1 MAAPSSL
8 LRGELYKAD
17 QMGAIFKLRWVE
29 LWAGGKGELRW
40 GYPGPNAGTTD
51 RGISDLSG
59 ATVSL
64 GAEEWRGAEARF
76 GFQVTPRS
84 RPRTYFFQAS
94 SAEERR
100 LWVDAIE
107 NVASPDVTRSNL
119 GGGYRLIFM
128 VRPQY
133 PRPWGIDLGSAPGLP
148 CVTVLE
154 VAGEE
159 ARAVGLLAGDVV
171 LTLGNTVLRTATVAQ
186 RAFREAPYGRVTM
199 RLVTHNREVSSTSRQ
214 HQPAAPASSTS
225 WRDDS
230 LATHSLTRDPQPRGL
245 GTPPA
250 TAVPS
255 RARPAHE
262 GLHHEAPVAAAL
274 LLGPARGRRRHHHA
288 LPRRR
293 RRRRAQ
299 RRGPAPRRQ
308 RQAGDGRRRA
318 AVAPAAGLGRRGEAG
333 RVGLHDGPLA
343 AQGARRGRDGT
354 PCGRTQRLFTS
365 GLGCGQDEEGKLG
378 VRLSDGP
385 RHSPPVLSEVARS
398 SSAWSAGLRAG
409 DAVVGVSG
417 EADSSSTPH
426 RLTPR
431 HSFW

>member
-128 VRPQY
+128 VR
-133 PRPWGIDLGSAPGLP
+133 D
-148 CVTVLE
+148 
-154 VAGEE
+154 
-159 ARAVGLLAGDVV
+159 RA
-171 LTLGNTVLRTATVAQ
+171 
-186 RAFREAPYGRVTM
+186 EI
-199 RLVTHNREVSSTSRQ
+199 
-214 HQPAAPASSTS
+214 
-225 WRDDS
+225 
-230 LATHSLTRDPQPRGL
+230 
-245 GTPPA
+245 
-250 TAVPS
+250 
-255 RARPAHE
+255 
-262 GLHHEAPVAAAL
+262 
-274 LLGPARGRRRHHHA
+274 ARGRVAARER
-288 LPRRR
+288 PE
-293 RRRRAQ
+293 
-299 RRGPAPRRQ
+299 RGLREAASRRQ
-308 RQAGDGRRRA
+308 RGPVFGGGSRC
-318 AVAPAAGLGRRGEAG
+318 VPASRPTIA
-333 RVGLHDGPLA
+333 
-343 AQGARRGRDGT
+343 
-354 PCGRTQRLFTS
+354 S
-365 GLGCGQDEEGKLG
+365 GCT
-378 VRLSDGP
+378 VCIP
-385 RHSPPVLSEVARS
+385 
-398 SSAWSAGLRAG
+398 
-409 DAVVGVSG
+409 
-417 EADSSSTPH
+417 
-426 RLTPR
+426 
-431 HSFW
+431 